1 MAKTNRIVSVS
12 VPVSDLDEATRFY
25 TEVLGCSVS
34 YDGEPMPGNRIVEVA
49 PPGSDVAI
57 VLIPKGSEIPVA
69 IRLET
74 SDAEEAHE
82 RISAADVTIHNDE
95 VLRWPGVPPMFS
107 FTDPDGNGLVYL
119 QDD

>member
-1 MAKTNRIVSVS
+1 MAKTNRIISVS

-69 IRLET
+69 VRLAT
-74 SDAEEAHE
+74 SDAEEAHG
-82 RISAADVTIHNDE
+82 RISAAGVTIHNDA